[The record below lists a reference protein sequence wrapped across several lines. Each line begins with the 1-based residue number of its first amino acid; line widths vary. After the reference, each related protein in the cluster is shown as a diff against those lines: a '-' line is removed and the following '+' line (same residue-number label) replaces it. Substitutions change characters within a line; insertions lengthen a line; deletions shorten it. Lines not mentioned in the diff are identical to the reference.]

1 MLVLHPH
8 RAPNRAR
15 ARYRLSLPSSSS
27 PSSSFFLRMLG
38 QVHSLTTVA
47 NRLDPKSRTTTKTR
61 TITRK
66 TRTCPKGATGL
77 SPGFQPWEPHQNGCA
92 LMGRQTERTNN
103 PEEAVDVMWLVHA
116 GSPGSDG
123 ASPYRLDSSLFHP
136 QSTTTRTRRR
146 ARTTTSTSTIARKT
160 GTGSEGARD
169 RTY

>member
-123 ASPYRLDSSLFHP
+123 ASPSYGVCQATEKRVRSFSFFLEQRSCHFLGLKVQAS
-136 QSTTTRTRRR
+136 
-146 ARTTTSTSTIARKT
+146 
-160 GTGSEGARD
+160 
-169 RTY
+169 